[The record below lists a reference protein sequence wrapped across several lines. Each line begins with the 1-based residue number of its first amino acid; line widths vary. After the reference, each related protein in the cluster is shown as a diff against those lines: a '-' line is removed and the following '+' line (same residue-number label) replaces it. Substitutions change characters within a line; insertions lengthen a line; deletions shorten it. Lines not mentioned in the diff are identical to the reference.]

1 MPTLDIG
8 VQTTHGNL
16 ISCVA
21 YNLERVN
28 LTKDLFETKIQ
39 FSVAPWYHGM
49 GFIGKL
55 FATTSREIT
64 LAYLNKF
71 DPDLYL
77 GTIQV
82 NITSFEVW
90 LNFIQIFFFPKLEI

>member
-1 MPTLDIG
+1 ME
-8 VQTTHGNL
+8 TTHGNL

-21 YNLERVN
+21 YNLERVS

-39 FSVAPWYHGM
+39 FSLSPFFHGM

-55 FATTSREIT
+55 FATTSREIA
-64 LAYLNKF
+64 LAFLNKF

-82 NITSFEVW
+82 LIHVFLPLTSH
-90 LNFIQIFFFPKLEI
+90 